1 MTGPPDIRRADLT
14 VRGNM
19 EHSYELGSSREKRAF
34 YKHALKITA
43 PIALQNFM
51 DAAVSSADI
60 IMLSFVSQTALAASS
75 LAGQVAFVLN
85 MLLFGVCSGASVLS
99 AQYWGKGDKRAVER
113 VLGLAM
119 KLTLIVGLLFTLAAA
134 VVPEVIMHIFTEDTA
149 LIDAGV
155 LYLRAVSASYVLG
168 GFTTVYL
175 GVMRS
180 VERVKMSAAVHC
192 SAVIMNVLLNACF
205 IFGIGPF
212 PKLGI
217 IGVALA
223 TSITRAI
230 EVVVCIADSSL
241 TKTVKLRIKYLF
253 ARGGELMRD
262 FMRFS
267 IPAAMN
273 DIIWG
278 LAFSVYSIILGH
290 LSSDIVAANSVATVV
305 RNLGTVVCFGTSSAA
320 AIVLGKALGDN
331 KLAEAKAYA
340 GRFIK
345 LAVVTALIGG
355 IVILCARPLVMNFM
369 HLYVEVTDIVR
380 EELSIMLYI
389 NSYYIMG
396 ASLNTMLIC
405 GIFRSGGDVK
415 FGLFCDAIAMWV
427 YAVPVGL
434 LCAFVFKLPE
444 MWVYFIL
451 CLDEFVKLPAVF
463 WHYRKGGWLR
473 NITRDNV

>member
-1 MTGPPDIRRADLT
+1 MNKEVMMANTLQ
-14 VRGNM
+14 
-19 EHSYELGSSREKRAF
+19 LGSREEKRYF
-34 YKHALKITA
+34 YKNAIKITA

-51 DAAVSSADI
+51 DAAVSSTDV
-60 IMLSFVSQTALAASS
+60 IMLSFVSQSALAASS

-85 MLLFGVCSGASVLS
+85 MLLFGIGSGASILS
-99 AQYWGKGDKRAVER
+99 AQYWGKGDTKAIER
-113 VLGLAM
+113 VLGLSM
-119 KLTLIVGLLFTLAAA
+119 KLTLVITAFFTAAAA
-134 VVPEVIMHIFTEDTA
+134 VFPGAIMRIFTEDSA
-149 LIDAGV
+149 LISEGI
-155 LYLRAVSASYVLG
+155 LYLRAVCASYLLG
-168 GFTTVYL
+168 GFCSVYL
-175 GVMRS
+175 SVMRS
-180 VERVKMSAAVHC
+180 IERVKMSAAVHC
-192 SAVIMNVLLNACF
+192 SAVILNVVLNACF
-205 IFGIGPF
+205 IFGWGPF

-230 EVVVCIADSSL
+230 ETVVCLCDSQICVA
-241 TKTVKLRIKYLF
+241 VKLRAKYLI
-253 ARGGELMRD
+253 ARGGHLMKD
-262 FMRFS
+262 FIRFAV
-267 IPAAMN
+267 PAAAN
-273 DIIWG
+273 DVVWG
-278 LAFSVYSIILGH
+278 LAFSIYSVILGH

-305 RNLGTVVCFGTSSAA
+305 RNLGTVVCFGCSSSA

-331 KLAEAKAYA
+331 RIAEAKAYA
-340 GRFIK
+340 GRFVK

-355 IVILCARPLVMNFM
+355 IVILCARPLVMM
-369 HLYVEVTDIVR
+369 YMEIAVDVTPLVR

-415 FGLFCDAIAMWV
+415 FGMFCDAIAMWI

-434 LCAFVFKLPE
+434 LCAFVLKLPE

-463 WHYRKGGWLR
+463 MHYRKGTWLK
-473 NITRDNV
+473 NITRDIA